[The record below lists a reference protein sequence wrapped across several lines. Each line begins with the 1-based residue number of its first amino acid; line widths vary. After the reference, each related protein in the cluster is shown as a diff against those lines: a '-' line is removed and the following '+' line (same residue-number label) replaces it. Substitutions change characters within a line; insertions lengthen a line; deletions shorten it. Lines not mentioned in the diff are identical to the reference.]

1 MIATRRRSPG
11 FVTGVVAAVVAS
23 FLAWILVALLAI
35 PLALAAATGAALGSP
50 SGGSLAA
57 LSIAGLLLL
66 LAQPLVAAGLL
77 RVFVSA
83 VANAQLG
90 YGVAALAMFAS
101 LVVTL
106 IAAAALPAGAAAPAL
121 GFSWTGALAAGWVV
135 SK

>member
-1 MIATRRRSPG
+1 MITARRRSPG
-11 FVTGVVAAVVAS
+11 FLTGVVAAGVAS
-23 FLAWILVALLAI
+23 FLAWILVAILAI
-35 PLALAAATGAALGSP
+35 PLALAAATGSALGSP

-83 VANAQLG
+83 VADTRLG
-90 YGVAALAMFAS
+90 YGVAVLAMFAS
-101 LVVTL
+101 LIVTL

-121 GFSWTGALAAGWVV
+121 GFSWIGALAAGWVV